1 MGRILIIDDDPE
13 IRDAIRRLLEAE
25 GHEVL
30 YSEDGPSILDQVA
43 QQRSDTLL
51 LDLEMPEIGGLEV
64 LSMIRQDSL
73 VMTTSV
79 IIVSVRGRPS
89 DRDRAEELDVTDYIL
104 KPWQDGEIE
113 MRVKFAMSS
122 VGKTR
127 DIVGPNASAISV
139 AAAAP
144 SADPDLSMFLDD
156 DDDDDGE
163 VPPPAEAAP
172 EPPAPEP
179 AIEGESSSGRGVFIP
194 TKKDTGEKKVIDFK
208 PSGKF
213 KVPDIVPVA
222 IIPPPQDPETA
233 LILIVEDEECARL
246 PLVDCMQR
254 AGFRTIEESDGGS
267 VEKMVI
273 EHKPDVVLLDLTLPR
288 LNGIQVLRSIKG
300 NGEIRKTSVIM
311 VTGDTDRDI
320 IENCISIGARD
331 FVPKPWHAGDIQ
343 HGVKRQLSLQERSPP
358 RLSMHINGP
367 WPAWRRQEEAQA
379 DRLNP
384 PRVDFHRG

>member
-1 MGRILIIDDDPE
+1 MGRILVADDDPE
-13 IRDAIRRLLEAE
+13 IRDAIGRLLEAE

-30 YSEDGPSILDQVA
+30 YSEDGPSTLDQVA
-43 QQRSDTLL
+43 QQRPDILL

-64 LSMIRQDSL
+64 LSMIRQDPL
-73 VMTTSV
+73 VMTISV

-122 VGKTR
+122 VEKTR
-127 DIVGPNASAISV
+127 DIMGPDAPAVSV
-139 AAAAP
+139 AATAP

-156 DDDDDGE
+156 DEDSDENNEGE
-163 VPPPAEAAP
+163 KPPSEAAP

-179 AIEGESSSGRGVFIP
+179 VIEGESSSGRGVFIP
-194 TKKDTGEKKVIDFK
+194 SKKDTGEKKVINFK

-213 KVPDIVPVA
+213 KVPDIVPVV
-222 IIPPPQDPETA
+222 ITPPPDDPETA
-233 LILIVEDEECARL
+233 LILIVEDEEYARL

-288 LNGIQVLRSIKG
+288 LNGIQVLRTIKG

-311 VTGDTDRDI
+311 VTGDTDRQI
-320 IENCISIGARD
+320 IENCMSIGARD

-343 HGVKRQLSLQERSPP
+343 HRVKRAVKSSRALTAQIERAHDRAMK
-358 RLSMHINGP
+358 RLEKRKK
-367 WPAWRRQEEAQA
+367 RR
-379 DRLNP
+379 R
-384 PRVDFHRG
+384 RTT